1 VKHTILLVDDSKAEV
16 ELVRRSLS
24 SGPVAPLL
32 LVAENG
38 AKALQLLRNTP
49 SRENPRPDLILL
61 DLNLPCKNG
70 HEVLAEI
77 KDDPALRQIP
87 VIVLTSSNAERD
99 IADAYD
105 LHANCYVTKPM
116 DIDVFAELLR
126 RIEEFWFS
134 WAKLPTRR

>member
-24 SGPVAPLL
+24 SGPVAPVLV
-32 LVAENG
+32 VAENG
-38 AKALQLLRNTP
+38 VKALQLLRKTP

-77 KDDPALRQIP
+77 KDDPALRHIP
-87 VIVLTSSNAERD
+87 VVVLTSSYAERD
-99 IADAYD
+99 ISNAYD

-116 DIDVFAELLR
+116 DIDVFAAMLR
-126 RIEEFWFS
+126 SIEEFWFS
-134 WAKLPTRR
+134 WAKLPSHR